1 MTRPVALK
9 RLVQFI
15 AGQSPPSDDVGD
27 YDGEGLPFLQGNAEF
42 GPIHPLAVHRCDSAS
57 RRCTTGDIL
66 LSIRAPVGALNKA
79 DRSYG
84 IGRGLCAVRAGNVDP
99 RFLWWLLHAEANLL
113 LSIAVGSTYDA
124 VTSED
129 IGSLRVSVPVL
140 TTQRAIADYLDT
152 ETARIDA
159 LIEKKR
165 RVVDLL
171 YQHASAA
178 CEQRIRGLVDTYGS
192 TPLKFVVRR
201 VEVGIVITP
210 SAWYS
215 DEGVLALRG
224 LNVTPG
230 RIDLKDVVRITDEGH
245 QLHQKSAL
253 RTGDVVVVRTGQA
266 GAAAVV
272 PPDLDGCNCIDLV
285 IVRPSPKV
293 LPAFLEFVLNSDWT
307 QKHVEEYSVGTIQ
320 SHFNVGAMK
329 QVPIPVPPLDE
340 QHRVVQHLRTVETGV
355 DSLTQLLCEQIDLL
369 TEHRQALITA
379 AVTGELP
386 IARVAA

>member
-1 MTRPVALK
+1 VTRPVALK

-42 GPIHPLAVHRCDSAS
+42 GPIYPLAVHRCDSAS

-99 RFLWWLLHAEANLL
+99 RFLWWLLHAEVNRL

-140 TTQRAIADYLDT
+140 TTQRAIADYLDA

-165 RVVDLL
+165 EMVKVLDEAFESYRASEVLQGFNPVTGVGDIPEGWKVMSLGVLVELQRGHDLPSDARREGPVPVVSSGGVSGWHD
-171 YQHASAA
+171 SAA
-178 CEQRIRGLVDTYGS
+178 ARGPGVVTGRYGTVGAVYYVEGDYWPLNTTLYVKSFRGCEPRWTFYLLATL
-192 TPLKFVVRR
+192 PL
-201 VEVGIVITP
+201 
-210 SAWYS
+210 
-215 DEGVLALRG
+215 D
-224 LNVTPG
+224 
-230 RIDLKDVVRITDEGH
+230 IDAA
-245 QLHQKSAL
+245 KSAVTGINRNAVGTL
-253 RTGDVVVVRTGQA
+253 RT
-266 GAAAVV
+266 
-272 PPDLDGCNCIDLV
+272 
-285 IVRPSPKV
+285 
-293 LPAFLEFVLNSDWT
+293 
-307 QKHVEEYSVGTIQ
+307 
-320 SHFNVGAMK
+320 
-329 QVPIPVPPLDE
+329 PVPPPHIQRRIAVRLDNFSSL
-340 QHRVVQHLRTVETGV
+340 VTRTVAL
-355 DSLTQLLCEQIDLL
+355 LTSEIDLL
-369 TEHRQALITA
+369 TERRQALITA